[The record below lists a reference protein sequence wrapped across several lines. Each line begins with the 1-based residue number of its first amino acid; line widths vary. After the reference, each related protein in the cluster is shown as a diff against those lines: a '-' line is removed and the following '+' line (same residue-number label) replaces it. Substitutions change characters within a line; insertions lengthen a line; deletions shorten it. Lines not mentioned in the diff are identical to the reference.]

1 MARTIKINI
10 SIKFNSLEK
19 PTEPLSVTALSVGVH
34 VVAAWFVQVSQRKEA
49 GPGEDL
55 SDRAETIAWMFSLN
69 LLSLGGGKQRRNMQG
84 LPQFPLDSLLPPDR
98 PTPLPA

>member
-1 MARTIKINI
+1 MARTIQIHV

-19 PTEPLSVTALSVGVH
+19 STEPLRVTALSVGVH
-34 VVAAWFVQVSQRKEA
+34 VVAAWFVQVSQRKEDS
-49 GPGEDL
+49 PGEDL

-84 LPQFPLDSLLPPDR
+84 LPQFALDRLLPLDKPIPLL
-98 PTPLPA
+98 A